1 MKIQITNE
9 ERADL
14 IEIIDSN
21 NSIKDLMSIETY
33 DTQTE
38 IKRLEKIVLL
48 LIRKVNALEK
58 KRG

>member
-1 MKIQITNE
+1 MEIQITNE